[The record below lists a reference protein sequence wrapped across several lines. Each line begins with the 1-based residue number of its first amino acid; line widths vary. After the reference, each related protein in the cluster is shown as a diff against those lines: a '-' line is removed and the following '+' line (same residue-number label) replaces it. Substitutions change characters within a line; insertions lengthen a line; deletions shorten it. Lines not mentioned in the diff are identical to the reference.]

1 VGGLDGSLVCV
12 PPAGLSPAPAA
23 AWFVPLGGL
32 YTRFVRLFRR
42 PSGPVEDWQP
52 RLYAIVIGL
61 VLIVLWLIAFIVK
74 NNDPVKIDFVLF
86 SAHARLIWLFIL
98 LIAIG
103 FLGGVLGSQLYRRR
117 RRSGRSQLPEN

>member
-1 VGGLDGSLVCV
+1 MG
-12 PPAGLSPAPAA
+12 
-23 AWFVPLGGL
+23 
-32 YTRFVRLFRR
+32 LFRR
-42 PSGPVEDWQP
+42 PSGSLDDWQP
-52 RLYAIVIGL
+52 RLYAVVIGL

-98 LIAIG
+98 LIAVG

-117 RRSGRSQLPEN
+117 RQSRRSQLPEN

>member
-1 VGGLDGSLVCV
+1 VG
-12 PPAGLSPAPAA
+12 
-23 AWFVPLGGL
+23 
-32 YTRFVRLFRR
+32 LFRR
-42 PSGPVEDWQP
+42 PSGPLEDWQP

-61 VLIVLWLIAFIVK
+61 VLIVLWVIAFIVK

-86 SAHARLIWLFIL
+86 SAHVRLIWLFIL

-117 RRSGRSQLPEN
+117 SRLGGAPDHDRGPNG

>member
-1 VGGLDGSLVCV
+1 VG
-12 PPAGLSPAPAA
+12 
-23 AWFVPLGGL
+23 
-32 YTRFVRLFRR
+32 LFRR

-86 SAHARLIWLFIL
+86 STHARLIWLFIL

-117 RRSGRSQLPEN
+117 SQVDRLRLPED